1 MCAICQ
7 AAFSD
12 GKQDFAALFGFYDR
26 DNSGT
31 IGVEEFRQA
40 ARKHGKV
47 TNTMVSDEE
56 LGRLFAQAD
65 EDGSG
70 EIEVAEFV
78 EFLDR
83 ED

>member
-1 MCAICQ
+1 MGVTQ
-7 AAFSD
+7 ASYHD
-12 GKQDFAALFGFYDR
+12 GKQDMSALFGFYDK

-31 IGVEEFRQA
+31 IGLDEFRQA

-47 TNTMVSDEE
+47 TKEMVSDEE
-56 LGRLFAQAD
+56 LRRLFAQAD

-70 EIEVAEFV
+70 EIEVSEFV
-78 EFLDR
+78 EFLNR